1 MEGKNV
7 LLFRSQLKANIPKYE
22 AIAEFSYLGQQYLK
36 WSGDLSLTEKKS
48 SLNAKL
54 EGTAH
59 DPILLS
65 GDWINSGDRHTATAT
80 IKSSFITAR
89 VSGILNIHRISLVF
103 AVICIK
109 KGNFLYLAYI

>member
-1 MEGKNV
+1 MVYDWGTMKKLIKGGLLMEGRNV
-7 LLFRSQLKANIPKYE
+7 LLFRSQLKTNAPKYE
-22 AIAEFSYLGQQYLK
+22 AIAEFSYMGQQYLK

-65 GDWINSGDRHTATAT
+65 GDVIHGGDRYTTSAT
-80 IKSSFITAR
+80 IKSSFITAKL
-89 VSGILNIHRISLVF
+89 SGNLLNI
-103 AVICIK
+103 
-109 KGNFLYLAYI
+109 